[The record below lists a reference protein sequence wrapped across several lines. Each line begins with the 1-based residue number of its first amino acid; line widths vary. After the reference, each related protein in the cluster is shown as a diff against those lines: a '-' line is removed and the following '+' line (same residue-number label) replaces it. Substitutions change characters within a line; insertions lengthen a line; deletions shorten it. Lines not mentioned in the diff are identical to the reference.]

1 MAEDMSKH
9 FTWGSLLKFVAPSIV
24 MTVFASLYSI
34 VDGLFVSNF
43 AGKTAFAAV
52 NLAMPVILIL
62 SPVGFMIGT
71 GGSAIV
77 AKARGEGDEERAKRY
92 FSFLVYALA
101 GMGIVLG
108 VIGFFAIGPI
118 CQAMGAEGQLLE
130 DATLYGRISMVA
142 MPFYMLQY
150 AFQSFSVTAGK
161 PNLGLGITVFAGV
174 SNMALDALFIA
185 GFGWGLTGAA
195 VATGTA
201 EVMAALIAL
210 VYFARPNTSHLRLV
224 KTRPEWRVLGR
235 ACVNGSSE
243 LMMIVS
249 GSVVAMIYNMQL
261 MAYIGENGVA
271 AYGVIMYAV
280 MIFTGVFEGY
290 AMGSSPLMSYQYGA
304 KNTVEMA
311 ELLRKSI
318 RFVAF
323 AGIAMLILAQL
334 LAPTLAQIFV
344 GYDAELTDLT
354 IEGFRIYSWAFL
366 LMGFSIYGSAFFTSL
381 GNGLVSATIAF
392 LRTIVFECGAVLLL
406 PLVLGIDGIWMAI
419 IVAETASVIV
429 TVIFFV
435 ALGKKYGYAAK
446 PGA

>member
-1 MAEDMSKH
+1 MAAEDMSKH
-9 FTWGSLLKFVAPSIV
+9 FTWSSLLKFVAPSIV

-62 SPVGFMIGT
+62 SPVGFMVGT

-77 AKARGEGDEERAKRY
+77 AKARGEGEEERAKRC
-92 FSFLVYALA
+92 FSFLIYSLA
-101 GMGIVLG
+101 CIG
-108 VIGFFAIGPI
+108 VVFGAAGFFAIEPI
-118 CQAMGAEGQLLE
+118 CAAMGAEGQLLE
-130 DATLYGRISMVA
+130 DATLYGRIAMLS

-150 AFQSFSVTAGK
+150 AFQSFFVTAGK
-161 PNLGLGITVFAGV
+161 PNLGLGVTVFAGL
-174 SNMALDALFIA
+174 SNVALDALFIA
-185 GFGWGLTGAA
+185 GFGWGLVGAA
-195 VATGTA
+195 VATAAA
-201 EVMAALIAL
+201 EVMAAIIAL
-210 VYFARPNTSHLRLV
+210 AYFVRPNTSHLRLV

-235 ACVNGSSE
+235 SCANGSSE

-280 MIFTGVFEGY
+280 MVFTGVFEGY
-290 AMGSSPLMSYQYGA
+290 SMGSSPLMSYQYGA
-304 KNTVEMA
+304 KNTREMA
-311 ELLRKSI
+311 GLLRKSI
-318 RFVAF
+318 RFVGF
-323 AGIAMLILAQL
+323 SGIAMLILAQL
-334 LAPTLAQIFV
+334 LARPLAQAFV
-344 GYDAELTDLT
+344 GYDAALADLT
-354 IEGFRIYSWAFL
+354 VEGFRIYSGAFL

-381 GNGLVSATIAF
+381 GNGLVSAAIAF

-406 PLVLGIDGIWMAI
+406 PLALGIDGIWMAI

-429 TVIFFV
+429 IAIFFV
-435 ALGKKYGYAAK
+435 ALGERYGYAARTE
-446 PGA
+446 